1 MYKAG
6 IAPGS
11 LCCRTCPS
19 MQSGV
24 IAETAGKLRH
34 YPEGYYAF
42 CRDDF
47 PDYAKEIKTFT
58 ERLEK
63 KKWRK
68 AGR

>member
-1 MYKAG
+1 
-6 IAPGS
+6 
-11 LCCRTCPS
+11 